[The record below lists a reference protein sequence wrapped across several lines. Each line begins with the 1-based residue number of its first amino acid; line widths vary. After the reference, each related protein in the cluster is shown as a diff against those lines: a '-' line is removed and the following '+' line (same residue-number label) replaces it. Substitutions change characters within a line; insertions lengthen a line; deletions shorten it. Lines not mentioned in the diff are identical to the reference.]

1 MTGFLEPRRPPQH
14 GAEVPASKPRAGTIW
29 NPPSAAPGPPPQ
41 EGALGFNW
49 GASRSPRVLDRKE
62 VPLRSVP
69 VPTAQG
75 PVPARGP
82 DCPRSFP
89 NDPRAGAAHG
99 ARTLCRRLGTG
110 REVGGSL
117 SQGWPCFWAE
127 LNRRWDVQGGSP
139 TSSSRP
145 LCAGGALIS
154 PPTPGGAVGGT
165 ARQPLVLPLG
175 VGGVCAQ
182 KRPWWCP
189 LLFHIAFGFWKRHF
203 PHVAFPALVR
213 SAQRAWFCVPTAGTS
228 LLFFN
233 TF

>member
-1 MTGFLEPRRPPQH
+1 MTGFLEARRPPQH

-127 LNRRWDVQGGSP
+127 LNRPRDVQGGSP

-154 PPTPGGAVGGT
+154 PHHPGEPLGAQPGSHGAAVRYGGRLCSEKT
-165 ARQPLVLPLG
+165 LVVPFAVSHRVWLLEATLSTRSFPCARPLGSEGLVL
-175 VGGVCAQ
+175 
-182 KRPWWCP
+182 CP
-189 LLFHIAFGFWKRHF
+189 YGRHLPAF
-203 PHVAFPALVR
+203 L
-213 SAQRAWFCVPTAGTS
+213 
-228 LLFFN
+228 
-233 TF
+233 